1 MEFAQWNAG
10 LDGQQPAKLLLQFD
24 FIAI

>member
-10 LDGQQPAKLLLQFD
+10 LDGQQSAKLLLQAD